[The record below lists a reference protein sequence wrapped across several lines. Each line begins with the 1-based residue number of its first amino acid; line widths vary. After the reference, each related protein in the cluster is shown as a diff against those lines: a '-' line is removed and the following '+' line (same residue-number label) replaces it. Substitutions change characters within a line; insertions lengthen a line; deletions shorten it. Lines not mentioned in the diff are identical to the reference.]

1 MAVNVGSAV
10 GYLDLDISKF
20 KSALSEA
27 QKEAQE
33 SAKTLENT
41 LGNGLKGVGDTL
53 SSAGSVLTKGI
64 TTPLIGAGAAAVKT
78 TADFD
83 SSMSKVSAVSGA
95 VGKDFEA
102 LRSKA
107 REMGATTKFSASDA
121 ADAMNYMAMAG
132 WKTEDMLDGIS
143 GIMNLAAA
151 SGEDL
156 ATTSDIVTDALT
168 AFGKS
173 AEDSGRLA
181 DIMAAASSNANTN
194 VAMMGESFKY
204 VAPVAGAMGYTME
217 DTALAIGL
225 LANSGI
231 KAGQGG
237 TALRTMLTNLAKPTD
252 DIKYKMNQ
260 LGISLEDGEGNMYSL
275 REVMGQLREGFSDI
289 RMPADEFQASM
300 ADLQSQFDEGK
311 ISEDEYVDATSE
323 LMKQAYGAEGAL
335 KAEAAATI
343 AGKTGMAGLLAIV
356 GSSEEDFNKLANAID
371 NSNGTAEEM
380 AKVMQDNLNGQITIL
395 LSALQELAISVGDIL
410 MPKLREFVTKVQ
422 DIVDK
427 FNKLTNEQKENL
439 IRWIALAAA
448 IGPVL
453 LIVGKI
459 ASGIHG
465 LISTFNKLKTS
476 ISLIKSGMTLLGT
489 SIGGITAPVVAVI
502 AVIGV
507 LIAAFV
513 TLWRNNEEF
522 RNNVI
527 KIWKGIQ
534 ESISGFVRGIKQ
546 RFDTLKVNMNNLVE
560 GLKIIWN
567 GFCKLLAPV
576 FEGAFKGIANIL
588 NAVFGVITGLLDVFI
603 GIFTGDWQQAWTG
616 IKEIFTSIWNS
627 LSEGVQIA
635 LDTIKAVFETA
646 FTLFGTTWQE
656 AWESIKQFFSDAW
669 NNIVETMKSIAI
681 MLGEA
686 AKNAVDLVV
695 KFFSNLPYNIG
706 YIIGLVLGYIIKFVL
721 DMISKAR
728 ELGTQFLQTIIS
740 FFQQLPGNVRKFAT
754 DTYNNVVTWASN
766 MREKAH
772 EAGSNFTSN
781 VISFIQQLPGK
792 VQSFLTQIISRLAT
806 WVSNMGT
813 KGKDGAK
820 RLWDGVVNGL
830 AGLPSKMISIGSDI
844 VDGVWQGIKNAGS
857 WFYGQVNSFFS
868 GIVDGVKGALGIGS
882 PSKVM
887 RDEVGKWLPPGAVV
901 GVEQAMPKTTKEIL
915 GDFNSMINQ
924 VSKGLNPIVV
934 GSKVTDI
941 DVPSNLTI
949 DQFRTGATGQLI
961 DYYALA
967 TMLYQILKEAP
978 IVINPEIYMEDGDV
992 YFDTERVGRKVAPVV
1007 SRVVAMGGG

>member
-1 MAVNVGSAV
+1 
-10 GYLDLDISKF
+10 
-20 KSALSEA
+20 
-27 QKEAQE
+27 
-33 SAKTLENT
+33 
-41 LGNGLKGVGDTL
+41 
-53 SSAGSVLTKGI
+53 
-64 TTPLIGAGAAAVKT
+64 
-78 TADFD
+78 
-83 SSMSKVSAVSGA
+83 
-95 VGKDFEA
+95 
-102 LRSKA
+102 
-107 REMGATTKFSASDA
+107 
-121 ADAMNYMAMAG
+121 
-132 WKTEDMLDGIS
+132 
-143 GIMNLAAA
+143 MNLAAA

-204 VAPVAGAMGYTME
+204 VAPVAGAMGYSME

-252 DIKYKMNQ
+252 DMAAKMQQ

-311 ISEDEYVDATSE
+311 ISEDKYIDATME

-356 GSSEEDFNKLANAID
+356 GASEEDFNKLANAID
-371 NSNGTAEEM
+371 NSKGTAEEM

-395 LSALQELAISVGDIL
+395 LSALQELAISIGDIL

-489 SIGGITAPVVAVI
+489 SIGGISAPVVAVVAI
-502 AVIGV
+502 IGV

-534 ESISGFVRGIKQ
+534 ESISGFVDGIKQ
-546 RFDTLKVNMNNLVE
+546 RFDVLKTNMSSLVE

-603 GIFTGDWQQAWTG
+603 GIFTGNWQQAWTG

-627 LSEGVQIA
+627 LGEGIQIA
-635 LDTIKAVFETA
+635 FDTIKAIFETA

-669 NNIVETMKSIAI
+669 NNIVETMKNIAI

-706 YIIGLVLGYIIKFVL
+706 YIVGLVLGHIIKFVL

-740 FFQQLPGNVRKFAT
+740 FFQQLPGNVHKFIT
-754 DTYNNVVTWASN
+754 NTYNNVVTWASN
-766 MREKAH
+766 MKSKAR
-772 EAGSNFTSN
+772 EAGSNFISN
-781 VISFIQQLPGK
+781 VISFVQQLPGK
-792 VQSFLTQIISRLAT
+792 IQSFLSQIISRLAT

-887 RDEVGKWLPPGAVV
+887 RDEVGKWLPPGAAV
-901 GVEQAMPKTTKEIL
+901 GVEQSMTKTTKEIL
-915 GDFNSMINQ
+915 GEFNSMVNQ

-941 DVPSNLTI
+941 DVPSNLTV

>member
-204 VAPVAGAMGYTME
+204 VAPVAGAMGYSME

-275 REVMGQLREGFSDI
+275 REVMGQLRESFSNI
-289 RMPADEFQASM
+289 RMPADEFQSSM
-300 ADLQSQFDEGK
+300 ADIQSKFDEGK

-395 LSALQELAISVGDIL
+395 LSALQDLAISVGDIL

-489 SIGGITAPVVAVI
+489 SIGGISAPIIAIV

-534 ESISGFVRGIKQ
+534 ESISGFVDGIKQ
-546 RFDTLKVNMNNLVE
+546 RFDVLKTNMSGLVE

-603 GIFTGDWQQAWTG
+603 GIFTGNWQQAWTG
-616 IKEIFTSIWNS
+616 IKEVFTSIWNS
-627 LSEGVQIA
+627 LGEGVQIA
-635 LDTIKAVFETA
+635 FDTIKAIFETV

-669 NNIVETMKSIAI
+669 NNIVETMKNVAI

-695 KFFSNLPYNIG
+695 SFFSNLPYNIG
-706 YIIGLVLGYIIKFVL
+706 YIIGLVLGYIIKFVS
-721 DMISKAR
+721 DMISKAI

-740 FFQQLPGNVRKFAT
+740 FFQQLPGNVHKFAT

-766 MREKAH
+766 MRSKAR
-772 EAGSNFTSN
+772 EAGSNFISN

-792 VQSFLTQIISRLAT
+792 VQSFLTQVISRLAT

-887 RDEVGKWLPPGAVV
+887 RDEVGKWLPPGAAV
-901 GVEQAMPKTTKEIL
+901 GVEQSMPKTTKEIL
-915 GDFNSMINQ
+915 GEFNSMVNQ

-941 DVPSNLTI
+941 DVPSNLTV

>member
-64 TTPLIGAGAAAVKT
+64 TTPIIGAGAAAVKT

-275 REVMGQLREGFSDI
+275 REVMGQLRESFSNI
-289 RMPADEFQASM
+289 RMPADEFQSSM
-300 ADLQSQFDEGK
+300 ADIQSKFDEGK

-422 DIVDK
+422 DIVNK

-489 SIGGITAPVVAVI
+489 SIGGISAPIIAIV

-534 ESISGFVRGIKQ
+534 ESISGFVDGIKQ
-546 RFDTLKVNMNNLVE
+546 RFDVLKTNMSGLVE

-603 GIFTGDWQQAWTG
+603 GIFTGNWQQAWTG

-627 LSEGVQIA
+627 LGEGIQIA
-635 LDTIKAVFETA
+635 FDTIKAIFETA

-669 NNIVETMKSIAI
+669 NNIVETMKNVAI

-695 KFFSNLPYNIG
+695 SFFSNLPYNIG
-706 YIIGLVLGYIIKFVL
+706 YIIGLVLGYIIKFVS
-721 DMISKAR
+721 DMISKAI

-740 FFQQLPGNVRKFAT
+740 FFQQLPGNVHKFAT

-766 MREKAH
+766 MRSKAH
-772 EAGSNFTSN
+772 EAGSNFISN

-792 VQSFLTQIISRLAT
+792 VQSFLTQVISRLAS
-806 WVSNMGT
+806 WVTNMGT
-813 KGKDGAK
+813 KGREGAK
-820 RLWDGVVNGL
+820 KLWNGVVNGL
-830 AGLPSKMISIGSDI
+830 AGLPSKMISIGRDI
-844 VDGVWQGIKNAGS
+844 VNGVWQGIKNAGS

-887 RDEVGKWLPPGAVV
+887 RDEVGKWLPPGAAV
-901 GVEQAMPKTTKEIL
+901 GVEQSMPKTTKEIL
-915 GDFNSMINQ
+915 GEFNSMVNQ

-941 DVPSNLTI
+941 DVPSNLTV